1 MKPQPAPHPMTPPR
15 PILLALLLPALAH
28 AATPDPQAALAVLAS
43 DAGAREKSVACQQLA
58 VTGGPAAVPALAGL
72 LADEHLSDYART
84 ALEAIPDA
92 AAGQALR
99 NALPQLAGRLLAGA
113 VNSLGARREA
123 AAVPELTAL
132 ARDPAR
138 GAAEPALAALG
149 RIANDE
155 ALATLRATLLDGPA
169 ELRAPAAHAALAAA
183 QQLTRDGRA
192 DAARAL
198 LEAVAAAPG
207 LPDHVRAAATHAAT
221 PDAGAAR
228 PLFDGRSF
236 DGWEGDPAWFRIAE
250 GAVVAGSMEK
260 PVPSNLFL
268 CTTRQ
273 FSDFEL
279 QLKVRLVQGKGNGG
293 IQLRSHRLPDSTA
306 VAGYQA
312 DVADGYWGGIYD
324 EGRRGRFLGQA
335 PDPARLAAIVK
346 PDGWNDYR
354 IRCEGPRIRLWLNG
368 HLTADF
374 TETDAAI
381 PRTGVIALQAHAG
394 PPSEVWYK
402 DLRIQELLAP

>member
-1 MKPQPAPHPMTPPR
+1 MTPPR

-28 AATPDPQAALAVLAS
+28 AAAPDPQAALAVLAS
-43 DAGAREKSVACQQLA
+43 DAGVREKSVACQQLA

-99 NALPQLAGRLLAGA
+99 DALPQLAGRLLAGA
-113 VNSLGARREA
+113 VNSLGTRRDA
-123 AAVPELTAL
+123 AAVPALAAL

-138 GAAEPALAALG
+138 GVAEPALAALG
-149 RIANDE
+149 QIASDE
-155 ALATLRATLLDGPA
+155 ALAALRATLADGPT
-169 ELRAPAAHAALAAA
+169 ELRPPAAHAALVAGE
-183 QQLTRDGRA
+183 QLARDGKA

-207 LPDHVRAAATHAAT
+207 LPAHIRAAAQQPAQQPAQPAA
-221 PDAGAAR
+221 GKAR
-228 PLFDGRSF
+228 PLFDGKSF

-250 GAVVAGSMEK
+250 GAIVAGSMEK

-268 CTTRQ
+268 CTTRG
-273 FSDFEL
+273 FTDFEL
-279 QLKVRLVQGKGNGG
+279 QLKVRLVEGKGNGG

-402 DLRIQELLAP
+402 DLRIEELPAP